1 MLYTYCKNTLC
12 FKQLKPGKRSV
23 IGSLIFLTIT
33 LLGLYIGFH
42 KATAN
47 AYSAGMVAAIQTIE
61 PELIVVEL
69 EAETFK
75 QEDLVNELKRL
86 NVRFPHIVLAQ
97 AILETGYYESRVFQ
111 ENNNLFGMKQARAR
125 STTAAGTQLG
135 HAYYDHWK
143 ESVVDYALYQNAYV
157 NKIRNEAKYLKYLDK
172 NYAEAKNY
180 DEKLKT
186 IIEREQLE
194 ELFLD

>member
-1 MLYTYCKNTLC
+1 
-12 FKQLKPGKRSV
+12 
-23 IGSLIFLTIT
+23 
-33 LLGLYIGFH
+33 
-42 KATAN
+42 
-47 AYSAGMVAAIQTIE
+47 
-61 PELIVVEL
+61 
-69 EAETFK
+69 
-75 QEDLVNELKRL
+75 
-86 NVRFPHIVLAQ
+86 
-97 AILETGYYESRVFQ
+97 
-111 ENNNLFGMKQARAR
+111 MKQARAR

-143 ESVVDYALYQNAYV
+143 ESVMDYALYQNAYV

-186 IIEREQLE
+186 IIERERLE